1 MVKVVKVTYVHAV
14 KMAAA
19 SLRTRRKCLTTPPHR
34 GLSSER
40 LPGSAARPQ
49 RDPTWTVL
57 GPGGVRIGLR
67 AIVRST
73 AVGAR
78 VKAFLSSVMI
88 TAVLAVSL
96 APTSVAD
103 ATANLR
109 SQVDAARGGCPPLQS
124 DPVLNDVAQRANGE
138 TQSYIE
144 HTARF
149 EPFEDPMPVLRDL
162 GYKAGKAKLIPGYA
176 DIEAKA
182 TRGVIVHGWQAIPDC
197 TYTKYGVNVLEI
209 S

>member
-1 MVKVVKVTYVHAV
+1 MKA
-14 KMAAA
+14 
-19 SLRTRRKCLTTPPHR
+19 CL
-34 GLSSER
+34 LS
-40 LPGSAARPQ
+40 A
-49 RDPTWTVL
+49 
-57 GPGGVRIGLR
+57 
-67 AIVRST
+67 
-73 AVGAR
+73 
-78 VKAFLSSVMI
+78 MI

-96 APTSVAD
+96 APASAAD
-103 ATANLR
+103 ATAELR

-176 DIEAKA
+176 DTEAKA
-182 TRGVIVHGWQAIPDC
+182 THGVIVHGWQAIPDC
-197 TYTKYGVNVLEI
+197 TYTKYGVNVLENPQGLHGGYVLAALVLAGD
-209 S
+209 